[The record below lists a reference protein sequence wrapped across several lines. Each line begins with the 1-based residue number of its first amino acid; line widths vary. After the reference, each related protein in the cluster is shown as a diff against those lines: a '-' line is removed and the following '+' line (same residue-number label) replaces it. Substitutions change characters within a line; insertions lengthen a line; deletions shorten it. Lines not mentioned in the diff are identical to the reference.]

1 MRYHHSASVTND
13 SDNLTRFRIL
23 LVEDEVALARA
34 VGDMLRASGYDV
46 EVSGDGA
53 KALTIA
59 NERSYDLIVLD
70 VMLPSM
76 DGFRVA
82 TELRRGGHN
91 VPILMLTARDETADK
106 VGGLKAGADDYLTKP
121 FEAEELLARIEA
133 LMRRTVRQSGPGL
146 RTYDFG
152 GMRVDF
158 GKSRLVRDD
167 RTVDLSEQECRLLQY
182 MVENRGETV
191 SRDTLLRE
199 VWGYDTVPITRTVD
213 VHIAWLRQKVE
224 ADPKQPRFIVTV
236 HGRGYRFDG

>member
-1 MRYHHSASVTND
+1 MTSD
-13 SDNLTRFRIL
+13 SGNQNHLRIL
-23 LVEDEVALARA
+23 LVEDEASLARTIR
-34 VGDMLRASGYDV
+34 DMLHASNYEV

-53 KALTIA
+53 EALQLA
-59 NERSYDLIVLD
+59 LGRSYDLIVLD

-76 DGFRVA
+76 DGFHVA
-82 TELRRGGHN
+82 GDLRRRGN
-91 VPILMLTARDETADK
+91 NTPILMLTARDEVEDK

-121 FEAEELLARIEA
+121 FEAAEFLARIEA
-133 LMRRTVRQSGPGL
+133 LMRRTARQSGPGL

-158 GKSRLVRDD
+158 AKSRLVRDEK
-167 RTVDLSEQECRLLQY
+167 TIDLSEQECRLLQY
-182 MVENRGETV
+182 LIENRGEVV

-199 VWGYDTVPITRTVD
+199 VWGYETVPITRTVD
-213 VHIAWLRQKVE
+213 VHVAWLRQKIE

>member
-1 MRYHHSASVTND
+1 MTDEPVN
-13 SDNLTRFRIL
+13 NRFRIL
-23 LVEDEVALARA
+23 LVEDEASLARA

-53 KALTIA
+53 LALKAA

-76 DGFRVA
+76 DGFHVA
-82 TELRRGGHN
+82 SELRRRGN
-91 VPILMLTARDETADK
+91 NTPILMLTARDETEDK
-106 VGGLKAGADDYLTKP
+106 VGGLRAGADDYLTKP
-121 FEAEELLARIEA
+121 FEADELLARIEA
-133 LMRRTVRQSGPGL
+133 LMRRSARQSGPGL

-158 GKSRLVRDD
+158 TKGRLIRDEK
-167 RTVDLSEQECRLLQY
+167 TTDLSEQECRLLQY
-182 MVENRGETV
+182 LVENRSDVV

-213 VHIAWLRQKVE
+213 VHIAWLRQKIE